1 MLNYHH
7 EPTNTSIDTDTGKVS
22 GDTPWIQTQIRTK
35 YVDTSTTR
43 YDSDLVGVWTSQ
55 SIHLRANRDR
65 PGQVHA
71 YVETRDDDSRYLVV
85 KLDQHDTI
93 FVPIE
98 IGEAIA
104 GALAIDLMKGDT
116 EAVAS

>member
-7 EPTNTSIDTDTGKVS
+7 EPTRTSVETETGKVS
-22 GDTPWIQTQIRTK
+22 GDTSWLKMQLRTE
-35 YVDTSTTR
+35 YVDTSVTR
-43 YDSDLVGVWTSQ
+43 YDSDVIGPWTSQ
-55 SIHLRANRDR
+55 SIHLRADNDVYARV
-65 PGQVHA
+65 G
-71 YVETRDDDSRYLVV
+71 TREDGSRYLIV

-104 GALAIDLMKGDT
+104 EALAA
-116 EAVAS
+116 EEVAS

>member
-7 EPTNTSIDTDTGKVS
+7 EPTNTSVETETGEVS
-22 GDTPWIQTQIRTK
+22 GNTPWEQIKLRTK
-35 YVDTSTTR
+35 YVDTSVTR
-43 YDSDLVGVWTSQ
+43 YDSDLVGPWTSQ

-71 YVETRDDDSRYLVV
+71 YVETREDGSRYMVV

-93 FVPIE
+93 FVSME

-104 GALAIDLMKGDT
+104 EALAA
-116 EAVAS
+116 EEVAS